1 LEQEIEKIERRM
13 EVRGYTQATDRG
25 SKGEKEQRSKGA
37 KEQVTRRRN
46 KDEMLDGER
55 QG

>member
-37 KEQVTRRRN
+37 SDEKEKQR
-46 KDEMLDGER
+46 
-55 QG
+55 